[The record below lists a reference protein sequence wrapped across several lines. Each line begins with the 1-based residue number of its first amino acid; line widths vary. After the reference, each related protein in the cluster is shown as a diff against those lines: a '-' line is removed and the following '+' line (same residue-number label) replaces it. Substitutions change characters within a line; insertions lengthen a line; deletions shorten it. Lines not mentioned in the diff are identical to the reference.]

1 MDNQNQNIKIKELK
15 KTYDYIIDYIM
26 QMLEKMMNIINI
38 MLKKY
43 LSYKYYERRILKIF
57 QQQVKISD
65 DNLIVEI

>member
-1 MDNQNQNIKIKELK
+1 
-15 KTYDYIIDYIM
+15 
-26 QMLEKMMNIINI
+26 MLEKMMNIINI